1 MQSVFNKIVPL
12 DWWKHQYNN
21 NLQQHQIPGAVLGA
35 TALLVNGIWGKGAA
49 IGFSVVTV
57 LAYPFAHRAI
67 ISLINLKVNGI
78 VYAVAMLVSQFVG
91 LKYPFFAETALFVSL
106 LLTTSV
112 AIHSSQTRDKLEE
125 LEKQIRNL
133 QTPKPAN

>member
-12 DWWKHQYNN
+12 DWWKHQYDN

-35 TALLVNGIWGKGAA
+35 TALLVSGIWGKRAA
-49 IGFSVVTV
+49 IGFSIVTV

-67 ISLINLKVNGI
+67 IYLINLNMNEI
-78 VYAVAMLVSQFVG
+78 VYAIAMLASQFIG
-91 LKYPFFAETALFVSL
+91 LKYPFLSETSLFVSL
-106 LLTTSV
+106 LLTASV

-125 LEKQIRNL
+125 LEKQISNL
-133 QTPKPAN
+133 KNPKPAN